1 MALLWMLVQ
10 YSGIGNEYMDDALF
24 FERQENCI
32 ETFQLLSIQYNPSG
46 CFIGAAA
53 YTDTTFLMT
62 FLSEIV
68 FGSRQN
74 HLSKMLLIINC
85 LVDVCLLQQ
94 PGGSEQLG
102 QTSQQQ
108 TKLGN

>member
-53 YTDTTFLMT
+53 YTHRHNFSNDFPVRNSFWQSAESSVKDAFNNKLP
-62 FLSEIV
+62 
-68 FGSRQN
+68 GR
-74 HLSKMLLIINC
+74 C
-85 LVDVCLLQQ
+85 LPAVAWR
-94 PGGSEQLG
+94 E
-102 QTSQQQ
+102 
-108 TKLGN
+108 